1 MGLSRNKV
9 AVPEGAAGTPPFW
22 SVLLSLKFIR
32 LMYGYLFKA
41 DNKNYIIVLARLVE
55 SLKASRTTDTVYT
68 IKIIEERI
76 PGAATCGPG
85 L

>member
-1 MGLSRNKV
+1 MV
-9 AVPEGAAGTPPFW
+9 IC
-22 SVLLSLKFIR
+22 LKRITR
-32 LMYGYLFKA
+32 TI
-41 DNKNYIIVLARLVE
+41 NSLARLVE

>member
-1 MGLSRNKV
+1 MVICLKRITRTINSFGSFSG
-9 AVPEGAAGTPPFW
+9 VPLGFP
-22 SVLLSLKFIR
+22 
-32 LMYGYLFKA
+32 YY
-41 DNKNYIIVLARLVE
+41 N
-55 SLKASRTTDTVYT
+55 TVYT